1 VSAPTHPSSKQ
12 LDPVSCETQGHLWGD
27 SACIMCK
34 TPKPKYAPSLEFAMR
49 QVERCR
55 NYAPTDRVENE
66 DTIVTLGDEIERLQ
80 EDLRLAR
87 IESAHFANTQRAT
100 QAELEMARVS
110 SSELERYKRALY
122 QANGQLMQLDKE
134 PVKLDYSAD
143 EPSADAEKILEAYD
157 ACWIEDETGG
167 HSRRTMDQL
176 RDIGKRFNDARAAV
190 LAAMRP
196 APPSTTRQDRRY
208 VPGDYV
214 HTEGKNA
221 IALECPHVHVMYE
234 DGTVERRPLH
244 CTSRSTE
251 EPRGVTIEMLTQAR
265 SKLSTAV
272 PPREGYSQAY
282 ADQMRTALLRI
293 AGWRE
298 IDRNS
303 LGERLREIEEIALAA
318 LMPTVTK
325 SAAVWTPEMLA
336 EVNRSVEEL
345 GKKIVPGKMAEC
357 DHFPTVLVN
366 GKCVYCSTS
375 GEGTAL

>member
-1 VSAPTHPSSKQ
+1 VTNQLSSKQ

-143 EPSADAEKILEAYD
+143 EPKNALDDKSLCDALTEALRHAFVPGMQTADGSPFQFVDLMSDPGTDISTGIDRIESFAENVTDEVMELLPQDSIVTDIKLRSIDEAERIYRAVQPPSADAAMKLLREVHEALYCARAGNHHCSNCD
-157 ACWIEDETGG
+157 NSLYEITEEVALFAIRHRLTKETG
-167 HSRRTMDQL
+167 L
-176 RDIGKRFNDARAAV
+176 
-190 LAAMRP
+190 
-196 APPSTTRQDRRY
+196 
-208 VPGDYV
+208 
-214 HTEGKNA
+214 
-221 IALECPHVHVMYE
+221 
-234 DGTVERRPLH
+234 
-244 CTSRSTE
+244 
-251 EPRGVTIEMLTQAR
+251 
-265 SKLSTAV
+265 
-272 PPREGYSQAY
+272 
-282 ADQMRTALLRI
+282 
-293 AGWRE
+293 
-298 IDRNS
+298 
-303 LGERLREIEEIALAA
+303 
-318 LMPTVTK
+318 
-325 SAAVWTPEMLA
+325 
-336 EVNRSVEEL
+336 
-345 GKKIVPGKMAEC
+345 
-357 DHFPTVLVN
+357 
-366 GKCVYCSTS
+366 
-375 GEGTAL
+375 

>member
-1 VSAPTHPSSKQ
+1 MSSEQVSSKQ

-143 EPSADAEKILEAYD
+143 EPSDVSPAVCLGLAKLGSILNGHGAHITPMDAQALLTRWVQLEASARATVPPSPD
-157 ACWIEDETGG
+157 VELVDFLQRWVWHAKERGFQWDSFTFDTKRPVRE
-167 HSRRTMDQL
+167 QL
-176 RDIGKRFNDARAAV
+176 REQ
-190 LAAMRP
+190 M
-196 APPSTTRQDRRY
+196 
-208 VPGDYV
+208 
-214 HTEGKNA
+214 
-221 IALECPHVHVMYE
+221 
-234 DGTVERRPLH
+234 
-244 CTSRSTE
+244 
-251 EPRGVTIEMLTQAR
+251 QAGMNELQKG
-265 SKLSTAV
+265 S
-272 PPREGYSQAY
+272 
-282 ADQMRTALLRI
+282 
-293 AGWRE
+293 
-298 IDRNS
+298 
-303 LGERLREIEEIALAA
+303 
-318 LMPTVTK
+318 TVTK
-325 SAAVWTPEMLA
+325 TVDPHAACTGCGISRPRCEREWKHQRKCCPDCSHCSAV
-336 EVNRSVEEL
+336 
-345 GKKIVPGKMAEC
+345 
-357 DHFPTVLVN
+357 
-366 GKCVYCSTS
+366 
-375 GEGTAL
+375 GEGVARE

>member
-1 VSAPTHPSSKQ
+1 VSAPTHPSSNPRDLSTLIALLRSSNQ
-12 LDPVSCETQGHLWGD
+12 GLCLDAANEIDRLLRDNVDLMK
-27 SACIMCK
+27 AC
-34 TPKPKYAPSLEFAMR
+34 T
-49 QVERCR
+49 
-55 NYAPTDRVENE
+55 
-66 DTIVTLGDEIERLQ
+66 
-80 EDLRLAR
+80 AR
-87 IESAHFANTQRAT
+87 
-100 QAELEMARVS
+100 M
-110 SSELERYKRALY
+110 
-122 QANGQLMQLDKE
+122 
-134 PVKLDYSAD
+134 YSTH

-325 SAAVWTPEMLA
+325 SAESSPQGVQHGLA
-336 EVNRSVEEL
+336 HREDETGRYS
-345 GKKIVPGKMAEC
+345 VPGE
-357 DHFPTVLVN
+357 
-366 GKCVYCSTS
+366 
-375 GEGTAL
+375 GESL

>member
-1 VSAPTHPSSKQ
+1 VSAPTHPSSNPRDLSTLIALLRSSNQ
-12 LDPVSCETQGHLWGD
+12 GLCLDAANEIDRLLRDNVDLMK
-27 SACIMCK
+27 AC
-34 TPKPKYAPSLEFAMR
+34 T
-49 QVERCR
+49 
-55 NYAPTDRVENE
+55 
-66 DTIVTLGDEIERLQ
+66 
-80 EDLRLAR
+80 AR
-87 IESAHFANTQRAT
+87 
-100 QAELEMARVS
+100 M
-110 SSELERYKRALY
+110 
-122 QANGQLMQLDKE
+122 
-134 PVKLDYSAD
+134 YSTH

-272 PPREGYSQAY
+272 PPSAVPIRPYGEEVAPAGPWRVVRYGSPPDKGDMIFDERGCIAHFGEHHHE
-282 ADQMRTALLRI
+282 AVSRI
-293 AGWRE
+293 VYE
-298 IDRNS
+298 HN
-303 LGERLREIEEIALAA
+303 
-318 LMPTVTK
+318 V
-325 SAAVWTPEMLA
+325 
-336 EVNRSVEEL
+336 SVMTHD
-345 GKKIVPGKMAEC
+345 KA
-357 DHFPTVLVN
+357 
-366 GKCVYCSTS
+366 
-375 GEGTAL
+375 

>member
-1 VSAPTHPSSKQ
+1 VSAPTHPSSNPRFTPQWPTSKGDPIYPCWSYGGRTGMYQADALRMMAHDLVETIRQ
-12 LDPVSCETQGHLWGD
+12 LTMPFDELIEQSREKEGVDTGVFMTRLW
-27 SACIMCK
+27 K
-34 TPKPKYAPSLEFAMR
+34 K
-49 QVERCR
+49 VEDQKR
-55 NYAPTDRVENE
+55 E
-66 DTIVTLGDEIERLQ
+66 
-80 EDLRLAR
+80 LAR
-87 IESAHFANTQRAT
+87 LNEKLSA
-100 QAELEMARVS
+100 
-110 SSELERYKRALY
+110 
-122 QANGQLMQLDKE
+122 
-134 PVKLDYSAD
+134 AD

-272 PPREGYSQAY
+272 PPSAAPMKMHVDYEWQSQRLERDGPEEECAAGGPPCASCESVSQIAADTGQENLRVMDERDRYKQALYQANGRLMQLGLDPVKLDYS
-282 ADQMRTALLRI
+282 
-293 AGWRE
+293 G
-298 IDRNS
+298 S
-303 LGERLREIEEIALAA
+303 
-318 LMPTVTK
+318 TK
-325 SAAVWTPEMLA
+325 SAE
-336 EVNRSVEEL
+336 
-345 GKKIVPGKMAEC
+345 
-357 DHFPTVLVN
+357 
-366 GKCVYCSTS
+366 
-375 GEGTAL
+375 

>member
-143 EPSADAEKILEAYD
+143 EPKNALDDKSLCDALTEALRHAFVPGMQTADGSPFQFVDLMSDPGTDISTGIDRIESFAENVTDEVMELLPQDSIVTDIKLRSIDEAERIY
-157 ACWIEDETGG
+157 
-167 HSRRTMDQL
+167 
-176 RDIGKRFNDARAAV
+176 RAV
-190 LAAMRP
+190 Q
-196 APPSTTRQDRRY
+196 PPS
-208 VPGDYV
+208 
-214 HTEGKNA
+214 
-221 IALECPHVHVMYE
+221 
-234 DGTVERRPLH
+234 
-244 CTSRSTE
+244 
-251 EPRGVTIEMLTQAR
+251 
-265 SKLSTAV
+265 AV
-272 PPREGYSQAY
+272 PIRPYGEEVAPAGPWRVVRYGSPPDKGDMIFDERGCIAHFGEHHHEAVS
-282 ADQMRTALLRI
+282 RI
-293 AGWRE
+293 VYE
-298 IDRNS
+298 HN
-303 LGERLREIEEIALAA
+303 
-318 LMPTVTK
+318 V
-325 SAAVWTPEMLA
+325 
-336 EVNRSVEEL
+336 SVMTHD
-345 GKKIVPGKMAEC
+345 KA
-357 DHFPTVLVN
+357 
-366 GKCVYCSTS
+366 
-375 GEGTAL
+375 

>member
-1 VSAPTHPSSKQ
+1 MSTLSSKQ

-196 APPSTTRQDRRY
+196 APP
-208 VPGDYV
+208 
-214 HTEGKNA
+214 
-221 IALECPHVHVMYE
+221 
-234 DGTVERRPLH
+234 
-244 CTSRSTE
+244 
-251 EPRGVTIEMLTQAR
+251 
-265 SKLSTAV
+265 
-272 PPREGYSQAY
+272 PREGYSQAY

-325 SAAVWTPEMLA
+325 SDELPVRPYGETVAPAGPWRVVHYGSSDQKGDMIFDEHGCIAHFGEHHHEAVSRIVYEHNVSVA
-336 EVNRSVEEL
+336 EVHD
-345 GKKIVPGKMAEC
+345 KA
-357 DHFPTVLVN
+357 
-366 GKCVYCSTS
+366 
-375 GEGTAL
+375 